1 MVTVSCLN
9 LFIFQS
15 SVLICIFTYRVSGV
29 LLWCIANVFVLMK
42 STENNIYRNMQSVI
56 CLVLT
61 VNLLISI
68 YMIEHGISMCW
79 LNYVSSWI
87 CFGKYFFFAFVVHQG
102 TSEGYMFTSKTKIDS
117 AIFAKKTIARMAN
130 AETLLPEYYLLEN
143 TICQNVL
150 IPEIFN
156 LFF

>member
-87 CFGKYFFFAFVVHQG
+87 CFGKYFFLPSSYTKVHR
-102 TSEGYMFTSKTKIDS
+102 K
-117 AIFAKKTIARMAN
+117 AICLLQKRKLILRYLPKKRSP
-130 AETLLPEYYLLEN
+130 EWQTLKPFCQN
-143 TICQNVL
+143 TIC
-150 IPEIFN
+150 
-156 LFF
+156 